1 MLNAK
6 AVIIY
11 RCFPAKL
18 LQMSISMNSPTVP
31 LFSIATRDKMMA
43 SKLIQKQQTS
53 DHWLKYSTDINQ
65 EATGKELMSI
75 SKTVD
80 FIILYNKVRHP
91 RPSAALQPNLAPRR
105 SRIGRPSCGM
115 SVRMYIPERVCPECA
130 IIITEGFF
138 VSHFLHFSDLMH
150 SYKSIT
156 HTNNNFITLA
166 VAAPLCFLTNTKG
179 PGKPPDQFIIC
190 HALCQHRDW
199 TKRNVKKKK
208 KIQCGEGRKQSGYN
222 RRVWLWKAA
231 VWFTVCSLWTPE

>member
-1 MLNAK
+1 MCSFAVNYITATEPFTLCDWKARAMLNAK
-6 AVIIY
+6 TVIIY

-130 IIITEGFF
+130 IIITERGFL
-138 VSHFLHFSDLMH
+138 FLIF
-150 SYKSIT
+150 YI
-156 HTNNNFITLA
+156 I
-166 VAAPLCFLTNTKG
+166 FLTWCIVTR
-179 PGKPPDQFIIC
+179 
-190 HALCQHRDW
+190 A
-199 TKRNVKKKK
+199 
-208 KIQCGEGRKQSGYN
+208 
-222 RRVWLWKAA
+222 
-231 VWFTVCSLWTPE
+231 

>member
-1 MLNAK
+1 
-6 AVIIY
+6 
-11 RCFPAKL
+11 
-18 LQMSISMNSPTVP
+18 MNSPTVP

-53 DHWLKYSTDINQ
+53 DHWLKYSTDSNQ

-105 SRIGRPSCGM
+105 SRMKAFVWNVSTYVHSWARVS
-115 SVRMYIPERVCPECA
+115 RVCNYHN
-130 IIITEGFF
+130 TEGFF
-138 VSHFLHFSDLMH
+138 VSHFLHYFSDLMH

-199 TKRNVKKKK
+199 TKRNVKKKIK
-208 KIQCGEGRKQSGYN
+208 KKMIQCGEGRKQSGYN